1 MKEIIRKEYKASVD
15 ELKELFPVGTICYIN
30 NETARVIEI
39 NEPMSTNCMASYP
52 SVTFVV
58 VEPDMS
64 IDVNKLHPTVYATE
78 CDSQMIN
85 AAEAAKRIQEFID
98 SRTVTRDGKKYL
110 PIEEN
115 TIRRLMQDLTKSDAE
130 YYAANND
137 DFRSR
142 A

>member
-30 NETARVIEI
+30 NKTARVIEI

-64 IDVNKLHPTVYATE
+64 IDVNKRFQGGNRSIFYSFRNL
-78 CDSQMIN
+78 
-85 AAEAAKRIQEFID
+85 
-98 SRTVTRDGKKYL
+98 YL
-110 PIEEN
+110 V
-115 TIRRLMQDLTKSDAE
+115 
-130 YYAANND
+130 
-137 DFRSR
+137 F
-142 A
+142 